1 MRRPLWYPL
10 IALMTGILIGDR
22 FVLAP
27 EVLLAGM
34 LPVLALLLLCLRRRW
49 NAAALI
55 ALLLLTLTAGMLN
68 IQRQPFL
75 ARQEKHVLHL
85 ADQGK
90 MTLEGVVLSTEQAF
104 PGKSTLIVL
113 CRRVL
118 QNQTPAPVTGKIR
131 VAIPSDLS
139 FQYGDFIRFHT
150 KIKKI
155 QGFHNPGS
163 FDYERSQNRRGLY
176 VSGFVSDRAG
186 IVLIRPD
193 TASGLKLKLERFRLY
208 LKRLLEVHAASP
220 QREILQAMTIGDQ
233 KAIPKDVRDQFAKT
247 GTSHILSISGLHVGI
262 VAASAFFLLLL
273 AFKSSEYCMLKFNII
288 KTATAA
294 AIVPVLIYALVA
306 GMGTPVLRST
316 LMTLAFLAALL
327 IGRPKDLYNIL
338 AGAALIILIA
348 SPEALFEI
356 SFQLSFSAVLAILYG
371 VEKLG
376 KRQIPLPSAAPRWIA
391 AGVNRL
397 YLFLLVSAAATL
409 GTLPIIAFYFNRVSA
424 VALIANLVAV
434 PLLGILALIPAMM
447 FILTSVFSAA
457 LAGFFISIASFFT
470 GIAVSIIE
478 ELALLPWSSL
488 SFIKPNALEIALF
501 YAFMYFLIEALTTD
515 RPKDLQDVPAR
526 RPLWI
531 KTGLLVCAALILA
544 DAAFLVLKDQYSSHL
559 KITAI
564 DVGQGSS
571 ALVRMPGGVNML
583 IDGGGFHDS
592 SFDMGRAVIAPF
604 LYAKRIRKVDIAVLT
619 HPHPDHLQGLI
630 HIVNAFDVRE
640 VWCAGLTAD
649 NDLYRL
655 WEKTVAERG
664 VKVRTLSAQSPP
676 EVVSGVTFQFL
687 WPLRPPPPG
696 VQGMSYQET
705 NDASLVIKMTYG
717 ARRFLVT
724 GDISAAI
731 EAFLTASGKDL
742 KSDVLFVPHHGSL
755 SSSSPDFLRVVSC
768 RYAVISAGK
777 NNVFRHPHPAVLERY
792 RSAGAA
798 IFRTDRDGAVSIDS
812 DGQSLSVTPWIKKPD
827 PDFVRR
833 RAPNISLPTT
843 G

>member
-1 MRRPLWYPL
+1 MYKRQLNTPRDRRQSTL
-10 IALMTGILIGDR
+10 D
-22 FVLAP
+22 
-27 EVLLAGM
+27 ESLAGLPYVNGGLFAAP
-34 LPVLALLLLCLRRRW
+34 LPVAHFNTSVRDALLEATRFDWSRISPAVFGALFQGVMEPRARRQIGLFTALLLTVSTVIVGLIIYTMTIDKKKAIATLKLIGAPDRR
-49 NAAALI
+49 I
-55 ALLLLTLTAGMLN
+55 VG
-68 IQRQPFL
+68 
-75 ARQEKHVLHL
+75 
-85 ADQGK
+85 
-90 MTLEGVVLSTEQAF
+90 
-104 PGKSTLIVL
+104 LIV
-113 CRRVL
+113 
-118 QNQTPAPVTGKIR
+118 QQA
-131 VAIPSDLS
+131 VAMGVIS
-139 FQYGDFIRFHT
+139 F
-150 KIKKI
+150 
-155 QGFHNPGS
+155 
-163 FDYERSQNRRGLY
+163 
-176 VSGFVSDRAG
+176 
-186 IVLIRPD
+186 
-193 TASGLKLKLERFRLY
+193 
-208 LKRLLEVHAASP
+208 
-220 QREILQAMTIGDQ
+220 
-233 KAIPKDVRDQFAKT
+233 
-247 GTSHILSISGLHVGI
+247 
-262 VAASAFFLLLL
+262 
-273 AFKSSEYCMLKFNII
+273 
-288 KTATAA
+288 
-294 AIVPVLIYALVA
+294 
-306 GMGTPVLRST
+306 
-316 LMTLAFLAALL
+316 
-327 IGRPKDLYNIL
+327 L

-356 SFQLSFSAVLAILYG
+356 SFQLSFSAVLAILYA

-376 KRQIPLPSAAPRWIA
+376 KRQVPLPSATPRWIA

-544 DAAFLVLKDQYSSHL
+544 DAAFLVLKDQFSSHL

-592 SFDMGRAVIAPF
+592 SFDVGRAVIAPF

-792 RSAGAA
+792 RSCLLYTSPSPRD
-798 IFRTDRDGAVSIDS
+798 RTRSRMPSSA
-812 DGQSLSVTPWIKKPD
+812 
-827 PDFVRR
+827 
-833 RAPNISLPTT
+833 
-843 G
+843 

>member
-10 IALMTGILIGDR
+10 TALTAGLLIGDR
-22 FVLAP
+22 IALPPA
-27 EVLLAGM
+27 VLLACM
-34 LPVLALLLLCLRRRW
+34 LPVLALLLLCVRRRW
-49 NAAALI
+49 NAAAF
-55 ALLLLTLTAGMLN
+55 LLLILLMLTAGMLN

-75 ARQEKHVLHL
+75 ALQDRHVLRL

-90 MTLEGVVLSTEQAF
+90 MTLEGVVLSTEQAL
-104 PGKSTLIVL
+104 PGKNTLIVR

-118 QNQTPAPVTGKIR
+118 LNHTPIPVTGKIR
-131 VAIPSDLS
+131 VAIPPELS

-193 TASGLKLKLERFRLY
+193 AASGLTLKLESFRLR
-208 LKRLLEVHAASP
+208 LKRLIEAHAPSP
-220 QREILQAMTIGDQ
+220 QREILQAMTIGNQ
-233 KAIPKDVRDQFAKT
+233 KAIPQDVRDAFAQT

-262 VAASAFFLLLL
+262 VAASAFFLILL

-294 AIVPVLIYALVA
+294 AMIPVLIYALVA

-316 LMTLAFLAALL
+316 LMTLAFLAAML

-348 SPEALFEI
+348 LPEALYEI
-356 SFQLSFSAVLAILYG
+356 SFQLSFSAVFAILYA

-376 KRQIPLPSAAPRWIA
+376 KWQAPLPSSTPRWIS
-391 AGVNRL
+391 AGVGRL

-424 VALIANLVAV
+424 VTLIANLVAV

-447 FILTSVFSAA
+447 FILTSLFSTT
-457 LAGFFISIASFFT
+457 LAGFFISVSSFFT
-470 GIAVSIIE
+470 GIAVRIIE
-478 ELALLPWSSL
+478 ELALLPWSSF
-488 SFIKPNALEIALF
+488 SFVKPNAVEIALF
-501 YAFMYFLIEALTTD
+501 YALMYFLILALTPD
-515 RPKDLQDVPAR
+515 SPKDLEEASAR
-526 RPLWI
+526 RPFWI
-531 KTGLLVCAALILA
+531 RTGLLICAALLLA
-544 DAAFLVLKDQYSSHL
+544 DAAFLVLKDEYSSHL

-571 ALVRMPGGVNML
+571 TLVQMPGGVNML

-640 VWCAGLTAD
+640 IWCTGLTAD
-649 NDLYRL
+649 DDLYRL
-655 WEKTVAERG
+655 WEKTIAGRG
-664 VKVRTLSAQSPP
+664 IKVRILSAQSQP
-676 EVVSGVTFQFL
+676 EVVSGVNFQFL
-687 WPLRPPPPG
+687 WPLLPPRPTVPG
-696 VQGMSYQET
+696 LSYEET
-705 NDASLVIKMTYG
+705 NDASLVIKVTYG
-717 ARRFLVT
+717 DRRFLVT
-724 GDISAAI
+724 GDISASI

-755 SSSSPDFLRVVSC
+755 SSSSPDFIRGVSG

-792 RSAGAA
+792 RSAGAT

-812 DGQSLSVTPWIKKPD
+812 DGQSLSVTPWIKKQA
-827 PDFVRR
+827 PDFMKR

>member
-10 IALMTGILIGDR
+10 ATLMAGILIGDR
-22 FVLAP
+22 ISLPPA
-27 EVLLAGM
+27 VLLAFM
-34 LPVLALLLLCLRRRW
+34 LPVLALLLLSVRRRW

-55 ALLLLTLTAGMLN
+55 LLLLLMLTAGMLN
-68 IQRQPFL
+68 IQRQTCL
-75 ARQEKHVLHL
+75 ALQDRHVLHL

-90 MTLEGVVLSTEQAF
+90 MTLEGVVLSTEQAL
-104 PGKSTLIVL
+104 PEKNTLIVR

-118 QNQTPAPVTGKIR
+118 QNHMPAPVTGKIR
-131 VAIPSDLS
+131 VAIPSELS

-163 FDYERSQNRRGLY
+163 FDYERNQNRRGLY

-193 TASGLKLKLERFRLY
+193 AASGLKLKLEGFRLY
-208 LKRLLEVHAASP
+208 LKRLIEAHTPSP
-220 QREILQAMTIGDQ
+220 QREILQAMTIGNQ
-233 KAIPKDVRDQFAKT
+233 KAIPQDVRDHFAKT
-247 GTSHILSISGLHVGI
+247 GTSHILCISGLHVGI
-262 VAASAFFLLLL
+262 VAASAFFLFLL
-273 AFKSSEYCMLKFNII
+273 ALKSSEYWMLKFNII

-294 AIVPVLIYALVA
+294 AMVPVLIYALVA

-348 SPEALFEI
+348 SPAALFEI
-356 SFQLSFSAVLAILYG
+356 SFQLSFSAVFAILYA

-376 KRQIPLPSAAPRWIA
+376 KWQVPLPSSTPRWIS
-391 AGVNRL
+391 AGIGRI
-397 YLFLLVSAAATL
+397 YLFILVSAAAAL

-424 VALIANLVAV
+424 VTLIANLAAV
-434 PLLGILALIPAMM
+434 PLLGMLALIPAMI
-447 FILTSVFSAA
+447 FILTSAFSAS
-457 LAGFFISIASFFT
+457 LAGFFISISSFFT
-470 GIAVSIIE
+470 GIAVKIIK

-488 SFIKPNALEIALF
+488 NFVKPNAAEIALF
-501 YAFMYFLIEALTTD
+501 YALMYFLIAALT
-515 RPKDLQDVPAR
+515 PVSQKDFQEVPAR
-526 RPLWI
+526 RPFWI
-531 KTGLLVCAALILA
+531 KIGLLICTALILA
-544 DAAFLVLKDQYSSHL
+544 DTAFLVLKDEYFSHL

-571 ALVRMPGGVNML
+571 TLFQMPGGVNML

-592 SFDMGRAVIAPF
+592 SFDMGRAVVAPF
-604 LYAKRIRKVDIAVLT
+604 LYAKRIRKVDIVVLT

-640 VWCAGLTAD
+640 VWCTGLKAD

-655 WEKTVAERG
+655 WKKTIAG
-664 VKVRTLSAQSPP
+664 PGIKVRTLSAQSPATD
-676 EVVSGVTFQFL
+676 VSGVNFQFL
-687 WPLRPPPPG
+687 WPSHPPCPSVSGLP
-696 VQGMSYQET
+696 YKET
-705 NDASLVIKMTYG
+705 NDASLVIKVTYG

-724 GDISAAI
+724 GDISASI
-731 EAFLTASGKDL
+731 EALLTASGKDL
-742 KSDVLFVPHHGSL
+742 RSDVLFVPHHGSL
-755 SSSSPDFLRVVSC
+755 SSSSPDFIRALSC
-768 RYAVISAGK
+768 RYAIISAGK

-792 RSAGAA
+792 RSAGVT
-798 IFRTDRDGAVSIDS
+798 IFRTNRDGAVSIDS
-812 DGQSLSVTPWIKKPD
+812 DGQSLSVTPWIKKSN
-827 PDFVRR
+827 PDFMKRR
-833 RAPNISLPTT
+833 TPNISLPTT